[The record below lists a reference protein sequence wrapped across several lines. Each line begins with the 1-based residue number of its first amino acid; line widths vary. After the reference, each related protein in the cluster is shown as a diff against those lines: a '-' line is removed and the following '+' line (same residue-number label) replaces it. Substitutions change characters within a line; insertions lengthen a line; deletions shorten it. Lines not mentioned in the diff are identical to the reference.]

1 MYPMSKPPTIAI
13 TLNKPGLLSIKS
25 FKSMCKIMKL
35 SFKISSICKEIN

>member
-25 FKSMCKIMKL
+25 FKSMVNIMIL
-35 SFKISSICKEIN
+35 SFKISSIC